1 MLTADILFWP
11 VLAGVVLFNLFF
23 AARIRQNRVAMQWG
37 FDGKPTW
44 HAPKWLALWWTVL
57 LMLLV
62 RLIIWAGM
70 TYTPSLVHGPEIG
83 LALASIILAAMHVF
97 VLVRAAKASAGP

>member
-1 MLTADILFWP
+1 MLTADYVFIAALVF
-11 VLAGVVLFNLFF
+11 VVACSIFF
-23 AARIRQNRVAMQWG
+23 APRIRANRVAMQWS

-44 HAPKWLALWWTVL
+44 YAPKWLALAWPVL

-70 TYTPSLVHGPEIG
+70 TYTPSLARGPEIG
-83 LALASIILAAMHVF
+83 IVLSAIIIAATHVF
-97 VLVRAAKASAGP
+97 VLTRAAKAG